1 MNTNEIEAKAL
12 TLRDARL
19 TAKPISSFPEN
30 LDLKNAQEILRKGID
45 LRVQRGEEITGIV
58 LQSNN
63 YFSYLT
69 NQMNLISGGSFS
81 LKDCILP
88 RVSAH
93 LVYYID
99 HRLEGPSTLQQIVS
113 ATSSISLAL
122 LITDSR
128 FEKGQEVTLSERIAD
143 NFFST
148 YYFLGKRRLDIR
160 EMNERSVRLAL
171 YFNNQKK
178 LETEIADV
186 NFGLTRLSKDS
197 ALSLGPSSIVL
208 SPNLFDDQSL
218 GPNMDISLV
227 GDYFGTINFKAI

>member
-19 TAKPISSFPEN
+19 SAKPISSFPDN
-30 LDLKNAQEILRKGID
+30 IDLKDANEILKKGID
-45 LRVQRGEEITGIV
+45 LRIQRGEEVTGIV
-58 LQSNN
+58 LQPNN

-81 LKDCILP
+81 LKDCIFP

-93 LVYYID
+93 LVYFVDY
-99 HRLEGPSTLQQIVS
+99 RLEGPSSLEQITA
-113 ATSSISLAL
+113 ATSSLGLAL

-128 FEKGQEVTLSERIAD
+128 FKKRHEVTLSEKIAD

-160 EMNERSVRLAL
+160 EMKDRSVRLAL

-178 LETEIADV
+178 LETEIADL
-186 NFGLTRLSKDS
+186 NFGLKRLSQDS
-197 ALSLGPSSIVL
+197 ALNLSPSSLVF
-208 SPNLFDDQSL
+208 SPNLFEDQSL
-218 GPNMDISLV
+218 GSNMDISLV